1 MAFLNPF
8 FLLGALAAGI
18 PVLVHLVRRTRAAK
32 LQFASLMFLRRIEQK
47 TIRQRKLR
55 NLLLL
60 ALRCGALVLL
70 ALAFSRPYF
79 TSANL
84 APASSNHASS
94 IILVDVSYSMR
105 YGEVFNRA
113 REAARKVINDAAAD
127 EQIALVTFAQAY
139 DILMPLK
146 ANRAEANTLVD
157 QMQPGLGSTDY
168 LQAIKAAVALLM
180 DAGDGERRV
189 YLISDFQEAG
199 WNRSATPVI
208 LPTDIKLGPIDVSE
222 PNATNIAVGDVA
234 ADPVVYAQKYS
245 GKVVAGVGNFS
256 PEAVDDANIE
266 FKLNDLVVERRP
278 LKLEAG
284 ASQAIEFS
292 GFNVPEGSNRA
303 TVEITGDKFTLD
315 NKSFFTIRRDN
326 QTRVLVIETP
336 VRGRSESFFLQQ
348 SMMAGEN
355 NQHGLTV
362 KTPGSIDPGELDSY
376 RAVIVNDASGITDTF
391 AAALKS
397 FVERGGGVILAAGKH
412 TDDSEF
418 NRAFSGLA
426 PATLDETVRSRGYAL
441 MSQVKTDHPIFSA
454 FAGSGRLT
462 STRVYAYHRAT
473 PREGTLTLAALDD
486 ASPIVI
492 EGSAGR
498 GKVLLVTT
506 SLDTA
511 WNDLPLTPMFLPLIR
526 QMFEYLDGREKALA
540 CKVGQVFNAPADPD
554 GSMPAVDAPSG
565 RRIDDARAGQSGE
578 QAVEAAEIGF
588 YKLRY
593 RDRNEFAAVNLDAK
607 ESDLAKL
614 NLDELLAA
622 ISRGEGDPGVQ
633 PLQSP
638 GLTAE
643 EREAK
648 QRLWLPL
655 LIAALMLFVTEAL
668 IARRIRL
675 AKLIG

>member
-8 FLLGALAAGI
+8 FLIGALAAGI
-18 PVLVHLVRRTRAAK
+18 PVLVHLVRRTRAVK

-47 TIRQRKLR
+47 TIRKRKLR

-60 ALRCGALVLL
+60 AMRCGALVLL
-70 ALAFSRPYF
+70 AFAFSRPYF

-84 APASSNHASS
+84 SSASSDHASS
-94 IILVDVSYSMR
+94 VILVDASYSMR
-105 YGEVFNRA
+105 YGDVFSRA
-113 REAARKVINDAAAD
+113 RQAAHRVVGDSASG
-127 EQIALVTFAQAY
+127 EELALVTFANAY
-139 DILMPLK
+139 DIAMPLK
-146 ANRAEANTLVD
+146 ANIAEANTLID

-168 LQAIKAAVALLM
+168 LQAIQAAVALLKE
-180 DAGDGERRV
+180 AGGRERRIH
-189 YLISDFQEAG
+189 LISDFQEAG
-199 WNRSATPVI
+199 WNRATAPI
-208 LPTDIKLGPIDVSE
+208 KLPPDIKFIPINVAEANASNLAVSDVK
-222 PNATNIAVGDVA
+222 
-234 ADPVVYAQKYS
+234 ADPVIYAQKYS
-245 GKVVAGVGNFS
+245 GKVVARVGNFGV
-256 PEAVDDANIE
+256 EAIDNATIE
-266 FKLNDLVVERRP
+266 LKLNDLTVERRP

-284 ASQAIEFS
+284 GTQTIEFT

-303 TVEITGDKFTLD
+303 TVEVAGDTFPLD
-315 NKSFFTIRRDN
+315 NKFFFTIRRDN
-326 QTRVLVIETP
+326 QNRVLIIDTP
-336 VRGRSESFFLQQ
+336 VRGRSESFFVQQ

-362 KTPGSIDPGELDSY
+362 KTAGTLNPADVESY
-376 RAVIVNDASGITDTF
+376 RAVIVNDVSGINE
-391 AAALKS
+391 ALASALKG
-397 FVERGGGVILAAGKH
+397 FVEHGGGLILAAGKH

-418 NRAFSGLA
+418 NRVFAGLA

-462 STRVYAYHRAT
+462 STRVFAYHRAT

-486 ASPIVI
+486 ASPIVV

-498 GKVLLVTT
+498 GKVLLITT
-506 SLDTA
+506 TLDTA
-511 WNDLPLTPMFLPLIR
+511 WNDLPLTPMFLPLMR
-526 QMFEYLDGREKALA
+526 QMLDYLDGRAKSAGCL
-540 CKVGQVFNAPADPD
+540 VGQVFNAPADPD

-565 RRIDDARAGQSGE
+565 KRVDDSKPAQTEERTVDAT
-578 QAVEAAEIGF
+578 EAGF

-593 RDRNEFAAVNLDAK
+593 RDRNEFAAVNLDTR

-614 NLDELLAA
+614 NLDEFIAA
-622 ISRGEGDPGVQ
+622 ISRGEGDVNAQ
-633 PLQSP
+633 PSQSP
-638 GLTAE
+638 RLTAE
-643 EREAK
+643 ETEAK

-668 IARRIRL
+668 IARRIRM